1 MAIEKIIRVLVYAH
15 ATFRGIALLSGLVA
29 LIAKKGKSIHKKSGL
44 LFFYSMLVSAFIA
57 LVVAMLPNHFN
68 PFLFAIGIFSSYFL
82 LSGYRSIKF
91 KQNAHNYTADKIIAI
106 AILATGIFMVLWPII
121 IKHQINIVLLVFGSM
136 SLAFGI
142 SDLLAF
148 RNINEL
154 KKSWLKMH
162 LGKMT
167 GGYISAVSA
176 FFVVNNVLPGIW
188 NWFTPGIIGSIYITY
203 WMRKLKK

>member
-1 MAIEKIIRVLVYAH
+1 MESEKLIRFLVYVH
-15 ATFRGIALLSGLVA
+15 ATFGGIALLAGLFA
-29 LIAKKGKSIHKKSGL
+29 LIAKKGKAIHKKSGL

-91 KQNAHNYTADKIIAI
+91 KQNTHNYIPDKIIAI
-106 AILATGIFMVLWPII
+106 AILATGLYMIVWPII
-121 IKHQINIVLLVFGSM
+121 TKHQINIVLLVFGSM
-136 SLAFGI
+136 SIAFGI

-148 RNINEL
+148 RDTSQL
-154 KKSWLKMH
+154 KKRWLKMH

-176 FFVVNNVLPGIW
+176 FFVVNNVLPGVW
-188 NWFTPGIIGSIYITY
+188 NWFTPGIIGSIYISY
-203 WMRKLKK
+203 WMRKIKK